1 MRLKPD
7 VAALASLDRNK
18 LCVLVW
24 HYHDDDVSGPAAEV
38 ELELSRLPVR
48 GGRATLRHF
57 RIDDNHSN
65 AFTEWRRMGSPA
77 QTTSVQYARLEKAGQ
92 LAELDPPR
100 ALKIKDAGV
109 GVTVCAPAPGHV
121 AVSCGAAMKYRELG
135 RTGWKV
141 SEISFGAWAIG
152 GAWGEVD
159 DRESLAALHRAVDLG
174 VNFFDTG

>member
-24 HYHDDDVSGPAAEV
+24 HYHDDDLSGPAAEV
-38 ELELSRLPVR
+38 ELELSGLPVR

-65 AFTEWRRMGSPA
+65 AFTEWRRMGSPP
-77 QTTSVQYARLEKAGQ
+77 QTTATQYARLEKAGQ

-100 ALKIKDAGV
+100 ALRIKD
-109 GVTVCAPAPGHV
+109 
-121 AVSCGAAMKYRELG
+121 
-135 RTGWKV
+135 
-141 SEISFGAWAIG
+141 G
-152 GAWGEVD
+152 GAGL
-159 DRESLAALHRAVDLG
+159 RFGLPRQGTSLLVLELQ
-174 VNFFDTG
+174 